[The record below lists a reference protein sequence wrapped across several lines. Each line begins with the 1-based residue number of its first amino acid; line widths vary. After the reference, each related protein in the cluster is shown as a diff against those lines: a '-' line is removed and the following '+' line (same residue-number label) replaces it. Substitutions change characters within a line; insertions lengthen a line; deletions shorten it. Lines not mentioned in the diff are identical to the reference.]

1 MHQPSYRASDGEY
14 RQPWVYLHAMK
25 DYADMAWHLEQ
36 VASARA
42 TVSFAPVLL
51 DQLDDYSAQFEARS
65 FRDPLLRA
73 LQRGDAD
80 APDRRRQLAYQ
91 LCRANYERIVRR
103 FPAYER
109 LFHLAEAEAW
119 GGQPLSEQD
128 RADTIVWYHLAW
140 LGEGARRSDVRAQDL
155 MAKARAFDAAD
166 RNVMLDIVGDQVRG
180 IVERYRR
187 LAHDGRIELAMS
199 PYSHP
204 MMPLL
209 IDFAAARES
218 RPSVALPAAA
228 YPGGEQRI
236 TDQLKAGV
244 STHAAHFGSSPRGCW
259 PSEGGISERTI
270 AALCARRFAWTAS
283 GELVLA
289 NSLRASAHGADP
301 GPREGYLY
309 TPYAVHTEAGTIAC
323 FFRDDDLSDRVGFI
337 YAPWRADDAVAD
349 LTAALESIAQQP
361 SDGPARV
368 VTIILDGENAW
379 EHYADNAFEFL
390 STMYRRLSTNP
401 TLNLTTFAAHL
412 AHSPALPP
420 LERIVAGSWV
430 YGTFETW
437 VGDPDKNHGWDLLC
451 AAKRAYDETLAAG
464 VLGEAERENAQRCLR
479 RAESSDWFWWFGGYN
494 PPAPV
499 RDFERLYRRHLRDL
513 YAALGRAAPPELDVP
528 VSIGTGE
535 QVYDG
540 VMRRAKEP
548 DPQ

>member
-14 RQPWVYLHAMK
+14 RQPWVYLHAIK
-25 DYADMAWHLEQ
+25 DYTDMAWHLEQ
-36 VASARA
+36 VPAARA

-51 DQLDDYSAQFEARS
+51 DQLDDYGAQFESRT
-65 FRDPLLRA
+65 FRDSLLRA

-80 APDRRRQLAYQ
+80 APDQRRQLAYM

-103 FPAYER
+103 FPAFER

-140 LGEGARRSDVRAQDL
+140 LGEGARRSDARVHDL
-155 MAKARAFDAAD
+155 MSKAGGFDAAD
-166 RNVMLDIVGDQVRG
+166 RDLMLDIVGGLVRG

-187 LAHDGRIELAMS
+187 LAHAGRIELAMS

-204 MMPLL
+204 IMPLL

-218 RPSVALPAAA
+218 RPNVPLPAAS
-228 YPGGEQRI
+228 YPGGERRV

-244 STHAAHFGSSPRGCW
+244 NAHAARFGSSPRGCW

-289 NSLRASAHGADP
+289 NSLRASSRGADP
-301 GPREGYLY
+301 GRREGYLY
-309 TPYAVHTEAGTIAC
+309 TPYAVHTETGTIAC

-337 YAPWRADDAVAD
+337 YAPWKADDAVAD
-349 LTAALESIAQQP
+349 LVSALEGIAQQQ
-361 SDGPARV
+361 DGRARV
-368 VTIILDGENAW
+368 VSIILDGENAW
-379 EHYADNAFEFL
+379 EHYADNACEFL
-390 STMYRRLSTNP
+390 STLYQRLSSNEA
-401 TLNLTTFAAHL
+401 LSLTTFAGHL
-412 AHSPALPP
+412 AHTPALPS
-420 LERIVAGSWV
+420 LERVVAGSWV

-437 VGDPDKNHGWDLLC
+437 VGEPDKNRGWDLLC

-464 VLGEAERENAQRCLR
+464 TLDEAGRTVALQCLR
-479 RAESSDWFWWFGGYN
+479 RCESSDWFWWFGGYN

-499 RDFERLYRRHLRDL
+499 RDFDGLYRRHLRDL

-540 VMRRAKEP
+540 VMRRATEP
-548 DPQ
+548 EVQ